1 MTETEQILTHVLKC
15 RRVDLYARDIEMTLD
30 QKRRVDRIRSY
41 LRAGMPLQYALGEVD
56 FCGLT
61 LKVDSRVLI
70 PRPETEL
77 LVEQVERLLSGHDNR
92 DIFILDL
99 GTGSGNIAISLA
111 KLSSRFHIVAADV
124 SEEALALAMHNAQY
138 NAVSDQ
144 IKFVH
149 ADIKQWLHLQPEKSF
164 SMIVSNPPY
173 IPSSKIPSLPAD
185 VQQEP
190 RIALD
195 GGNDGL
201 DFYRLIAAQ
210 AGRLLSEGG
219 HLLFEFWDGQEQ
231 AIQGLLSDDKEH
243 AWKIDL
249 LKDFSCV
256 NRILVAQLQSKNI
269 NF

>member
-15 RRVDLYARDIEMTLD
+15 RRVDLYARDIEMTRD
-30 QKRRVDRIRSY
+30 QKRRADQIGSY

-61 LKVDSRVLI
+61 LKVDPRVLI

-77 LVEQVERLLSGHDNR
+77 LVEQAERLLSRYDDR
-92 DIFILDL
+92 DVFILDL
-99 GTGSGNIAISLA
+99 GTGSGNIAISLS
-111 KLSSRFHIVAADV
+111 KLSPRLHIVAVDV
-124 SEEALALAMHNAQY
+124 SEGALSLAAHNAQQ

-144 IKFVH
+144 ITFVH
-149 ADIKQWLHLQPEKSF
+149 ADMKQWLRLQPEKSF

-173 IPSSKIPSLPAD
+173 IPSAKLPGLPLD

-190 RIALD
+190 HVALD
-195 GGNDGL
+195 GGEDGL
-201 DFYRLIAAQ
+201 DFYRLIVAQ
-210 AGRLLSEGG
+210 AGCLLLDGG
-219 HLLFEFWDGQEQ
+219 YLLCEFWDGQEQ
-231 AIQGLLSDDKEH
+231 AIEGLLCDDKQH
-243 AWKIDL
+243 AWKIDF

-256 NRILVAQLQSKNI
+256 NRILVAQLQSENI

>member
-15 RRVDLYARDIEMTLD
+15 RRVDLYTRDLQMSHD
-30 QKRRVDRIRSY
+30 QKRRADQIGSY
-41 LRAGMPLQYALGEVD
+41 LRSGMPLQYALGEVD

-61 LKVDSRVLI
+61 LKVDPRVLI

-77 LVEQVERLLSGHDNR
+77 LIEQAERLLSRHDNR

-111 KLSSRFHIVAADV
+111 KLSPRFHIVAVDV
-124 SEEALALAMHNAQY
+124 SEGALSLAMHNAQQ
-138 NAVSDQ
+138 NAVPDR

-149 ADIKQWLHLQPEKSF
+149 ADMKQWLCLQPEKSF

-190 RIALD
+190 HIALD

-219 HLLFEFWDGQEQ
+219 HFLCEFWDGQEQ
-231 AIQGLLSDDKEH
+231 AIERLLCEDKQH

-256 NRILVAQLQSKNI
+256 NRILVAQLHTENI
-269 NF
+269 NS